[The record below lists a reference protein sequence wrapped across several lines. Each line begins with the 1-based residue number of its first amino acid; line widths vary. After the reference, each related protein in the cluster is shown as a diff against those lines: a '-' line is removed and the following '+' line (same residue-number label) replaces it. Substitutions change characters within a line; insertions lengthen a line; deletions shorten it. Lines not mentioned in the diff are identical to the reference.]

1 MIALGVATAIQ
12 VMSNLAN
19 TTDVHEVGM
28 IGSLNQ
34 VFKSI
39 HERSEG
45 TESIL
50 SDNQSKTASSV
61 GTKTSRNTTPPESRF
76 ESSDEKSMN
85 SNYIHH
91 QSISGI
97 FPDLNSINSDKLS
110 NDQQSILSNNTNE
123 NEKSIN
129 SFKFN
134 NSSNNSLSGST
145 NSNSVLNSPLLQ
157 RGKRVNSLIPIL
169 EATSID
175 NQPSPL
181 SNSIKRR
188 HSKSF
193 DGMLQ
198 LDAMNPRSKFEKD
211 RPKSFTLAPNT
222 PLTPLILALFDEK
235 LPSEQYTINYI
246 MQVNL
251 IFELMLKI
259 FFNKFDY
266 LGSC

>member
-39 HERSEG
+39 HDKSEG
-45 TESIL
+45 TESIV
-50 SDNQSKTASSV
+50 SDNQSKTVSSV
-61 GTKTSRNTTPPESRF
+61 GTKNSRNTTPPESRI
-76 ESSDEKSMN
+76 ESSDEKSIN
-85 SNYIHH
+85 SNNNNNNIVN
-91 QSISGI
+91 QSVSGI
-97 FPDLNSINSDKLS
+97 FPELNSNNS
-110 NDQQSILSNNTNE
+110 NDQQTVFSNNSINE
-123 NEKSIN
+123 NERAITSIRLSGIN
-129 SFKFN
+129 MNNMGNMSNN
-134 NSSNNSLSGST
+134 NSPFSN
-145 NSNSVLNSPLLQ
+145 

-169 EATSID
+169 ESTSFD
-175 NQPSPL
+175 NQSSPL

-193 DGMLQ
+193 DGILQ
-198 LDAMNPRSKFEKD
+198 LDAMSPRSKFQKD

-222 PLTPLILALFDEK
+222 PLTPLILALFDDK

-246 MQVNL
+246 MQVILFLFL
-251 IFELMLKI
+251 IIIL
-259 FFNKFDY
+259 
-266 LGSC
+266 